1 MAKVTCRACGK
12 KIDKKIA
19 VAVPRGK
26 TTWNY
31 CPAHVGMKSPKDQ
44 MYDLVFEIFGRTVTH
59 TVLFKELDAIAKI
72 YTYEKIT
79 AYLEENKEYLEDVIY
94 GKSYSSEFAQIRYFS
109 AIIKNS
115 IHEFEIKDF
124 KPVIKKEVEI
134 EMDISTSKY
143 KNKKKRTG
151 MDSLLEDLLNGE

>member
-1 MAKVTCRACGK
+1 MTKVTCRCCGK
-12 KIDKKIA
+12 KIDRRIA
-19 VAVPRGK
+19 IGVPHGK

-31 CPAHVGMKSPKDQ
+31 CPEHVGQKSPKDK

-59 TVLFKELDAIAKI
+59 TVLYKELDAIAKI

-94 GKSYSSEFAQIRYFS
+94 GRNYVSEFAQIRYFA

-115 IHEFEIKDF
+115 IHEFEIKNF
-124 KPVIKKEVEI
+124 EPVIKKEVEI
-134 EMDISTSKY
+134 DMDISTNKY
-143 KNKKKRTG
+143 KTKKKRAG
-151 MDSLLEDLLNGE
+151 MDSLLEDLLDD